1 MAQNVIPQKL
11 SELFTFAKDVA
22 DSLAAW
28 GVILGIVHN
37 WD

>member
-28 GVILGIVHN
+28 GG
-37 WD
+37 